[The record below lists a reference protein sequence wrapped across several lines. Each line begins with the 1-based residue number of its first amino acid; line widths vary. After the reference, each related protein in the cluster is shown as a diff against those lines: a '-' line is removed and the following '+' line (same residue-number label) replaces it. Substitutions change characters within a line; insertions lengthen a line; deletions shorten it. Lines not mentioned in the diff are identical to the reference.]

1 MPRKGGSLLLTG
13 SRRAHVTHKLWG
25 AQMNPSFSTP
35 GAHLPSSDLSSTDRR
50 RRDVRRAHPLPS
62 TQGHLLPPVYDTSFK
77 VSILQLTFWVQCWP
91 FLYFLL
97 SDVQEEAFPPPQSH
111 APFQSFLVVLW
122 RPPDSSPPTST
133 PTGDWGYSTASPTH
147 PTPLPPSPQPSCC

>member
-1 MPRKGGSLLLTG
+1 MLTSAVMHFLLLHPGKHSHSPHAQEGGSLLLTG
-13 SRRAHVTHKLWG
+13 SRRERATHKLRG

-62 TQGHLLPPVYDTSFK
+62 TRGHLLPPAYDTSFK
-77 VSILQLTFWVQCWP
+77 VSVLQLTFWVQCWP

-97 SDVQEEAFPPPQSH
+97 SDMQEEAFLSPQSR

-122 RPPDSSPPTST
+122 RPPDSSPSP
-133 PTGDWGYSTASPTH
+133 PPPRGTGR
-147 PTPLPPSPQPSCC
+147 